1 MAVKPKEF
9 KIALATASK
18 TLKHVFIMHS
28 SLGGPRYGVLDTYNA
43 KAYYKKGIKP
53 SQRSSPQKGKKKFSR
68 KAKNKKISAFKQQ
81 TKAK

>member
-9 KIALATASK
+9 NI

-43 KAYYKKGIKP
+43 KAYYKKVSNLHNVPPRK
-53 SQRSSPQKGKKKFSR
+53 KGRKKILAER
-68 KAKNKKISAFKQQ
+68 QNKKI
-81 TKAK
+81 